1 VLLFSSST
9 GAINDINDGRLRGNN
24 VPHLALGESIATAD
38 PLGLFTWRPRPTH
51 SPTIPGPTYSP
62 TIPGLAIMSSA
73 SLEQAL
79 LFGAWR
85 TQSQLLEM
93 SDGDMRTTLIV
104 EMERI
109 SSLSISELQALSSC
123 GNLGSLVGFSSISV
137 FLLTRNIR
145 TSAQLS
151 SMDYDDQR
159 NTLITNFVNNLGMTT
174 TDLQALGDF
183 DLTSVG
189 FASNLYAGNAG
200 SGSTTIPGP
209 TYSPTIPGLAIM
221 SYIGCFIDDYARDM
235 GEGTGDPA
243 ESATFTILAGSV
255 TIQGC
260 ANFCRDGGF
269 DFAGLQ
275 NGSQCFCDN
284 AFGSLGAATEAECN
298 TPCYGDQTTMCG
310 GPWRNSVYSLDQ
322 TTE

>member
-38 PLGLFTWRPRPTH
+38 PLGLFTWRPRPNH

-93 SDGDMRTTLIV
+93 SDGDMRNTLIV

-209 TYSPTIPGLAIM
+209 TYSPTPTCHLAKVSAVVEPSALVEPGGIATKEEAKGHADLLAQWDVCMLQDGQIDGPGHGGQVEDFQQ
-221 SYIGCFIDDYARDM
+221 SGYGCYL
-235 GEGTGDPA
+235 
-243 ESATFTILAGSV
+243 TISCPG
-255 TIQGC
+255 
-260 ANFCRDGGF
+260 
-269 DFAGLQ
+269 
-275 NGSQCFCDN
+275 
-284 AFGSLGAATEAECN
+284 
-298 TPCYGDQTTMCG
+298 
-310 GPWRNSVYSLDQ
+310 
-322 TTE
+322 